1 MGKLSVRRPS
11 GLKHLIRLERTQGS
25 KPAYNKRQSHMNR
38 RLFIVSAGQLATTLL
53 PATAAAET
61 RSPETPSA
69 ESVQEKHQEQPQKK
83 RRYLFDFL

>member
-1 MGKLSVRRPS
+1 
-11 GLKHLIRLERTQGS
+11 
-25 KPAYNKRQSHMNR
+25 MNR

-53 PATAAAET
+53 PAAAET